1 MMEYGDANLS
11 VEGVGIK
18 NKAESASRSV
28 IFFDSPSY
36 SYFHH
41 RPFGIED
48 EKNFML
54 LDEVVATVPVL
65 LGVAPPQSLKADSSS
80 KLNKVL
86 VPNPFER
93 PHTVFLL
100 EVRGIDGLSLST
112 KYSNLALGSS
122 FSSAVLGSRK
132 AVIDFSG
139 EEDVSIVHVD
149 EPVCTKD
156 DDSCINKELSELA
169 EWLGGSHTG
178 SLSSHGKLTIPL
190 SSGATIILNITK
202 ETERMFATSLA
213 SLVGNTRRIARLN
226 EFAQSSIRS
235 SELFVGH
242 LRGLEVFKVENDQ
255 RDILELGAQMVEDSV
270 LKLLTM
276 LQTSFGGRVVG
287 VVLSSKDANP
297 NLENMIEVTQLL
309 RVSRSLDEMNADNHT
324 STEIQQVLL
333 ARRTLAWITAII
345 LVVSTL
351 IGIYFLLNM
360 PLTRDTLLYSNVKL
374 D

>member
-11 VEGVGIK
+11 VKGVGIK
-18 NKAESASRSV
+18 NEAESASRSV

-36 SYFHH
+36 LYFHH

-65 LGVAPPQSLKADSSS
+65 LGVAPTQSLKLIHPIS
-80 KLNKVL
+80 
-86 VPNPFER
+86 PNPFER

-100 EVRGIDGLSLST
+100 EVQGIDGLSLST
-112 KYSNLALGSS
+112 STQILHG
-122 FSSAVLGSRK
+122 AVLSVVQYLDPGNCDR
-132 AVIDFSG
+132 FSG

-149 EPVCTKD
+149 EPGCRKD
-156 DDSCINKELSELA
+156 DDSCINKELSEL
-169 EWLGGSHTG
+169 
-178 SLSSHGKLTIPL
+178 
-190 SSGATIILNITK
+190 

-213 SLVGNTRRIARLN
+213 SLVGNTRRRARLN
-226 EFAQSSIRS
+226 EFSQSSIRS

-297 NLENMIEVTQLL
+297 NLENMIGLPSYYVFPG
-309 RVSRSLDEMNADNHT
+309 RWM
-324 STEIQQVLL
+324 
-333 ARRTLAWITAII
+333 
-345 LVVSTL
+345 
-351 IGIYFLLNM
+351 
-360 PLTRDTLLYSNVKL
+360 K
-374 D
+374 